1 MSMPSFPKD
10 GANMTREQALTMII
24 ASIAMEESALS
35 HIINAEGEKLRR
47 VLDQCGCGVTPQEI
61 LKVNKSVTKLLEA
74 AAENQ
79 TMLRCKLALAL
90 EGGCGCPAPEPPC
103 PSPDPPCPPP
113 QKSLMQLGLSG
124 CGFVWKNEGRIPWKC
139 LGGRGGSLRWS
150 RETPYLVE
158 LEPGRAWSVQATFNL
173 RSLPA
178 APGRICMKSAGMS
191 TEPPPLYFTGS
202 GNCACAG
209 PVTLQYATLLLP
221 GRAATVSF
229 LLHAGAD
236 LCVEQ
241 AELNIAEL

>member
-1 MSMPSFPKD
+1 MSMPSCPKN
-10 GANMTREQALTMII
+10 GANMSREQALTMII

-74 AAENQ
+74 AAENE

-90 EGGCGCPAPEPPC
+90 EAGGGCPAPEPPC
-103 PSPDPPCPPP
+103 PPPCPPP

-139 LGGRGGSLRWS
+139 LGGRGGSVRWS

-158 LEPGRAWSVQATFNL
+158 LDPGRAYSVQAAFNL

-178 APGRICMKSAGMS
+178 APGRICVKSTGS
-191 TEPPPLYFTGS
+191 SQEPPPLYFTGS
-202 GNCACAG
+202 GNCACGG